1 MKKIIDEAGKK
12 KAMAT
17 CCKIL
22 TYRLFRVKK
31 KYKGRV
37 VCVDVVLCNYYMD
50 DVDAESPFEEKPFKP
65 YNALYTS
72 YFVN

>member
-1 MKKIIDEAGKK
+1 MRLEKK

-37 VCVDVVLCNYYMD
+37 VCVDVVLCNYYMG
-50 DVDAESPFEEKPFKP
+50 DVDAESPFEEKAFKP
-65 YNALYTS
+65 YNVLYTS
-72 YFVN
+72 YFTN